1 MVVVITMQIQI
12 AALNETNEADDVKLT
27 SQLTHWKNGMK
38 IDGNQESLQKTEQT
52 K

>member
-1 MVVVITMQIQI
+1 MVVAIMMQIQT
-12 AALNETNEADDVKLT
+12 AALNETNEVDDVKLT

-38 IDGNQESLQKTEQT
+38 IDGNQGNLQKTEQI